1 MVEPPLMLIDAHH
14 HLWQYTPQEYGW
26 ISDSMS
32 VLKRDFLP
40 PDLQREIKSVGFDG
54 VVSVQARQ
62 SLRETQWLLELAE
75 KNNFIK
81 GVVGWVPLISMDLA
95 CELGKLMERPK
106 LRAVRHVLQDEPDDN
121 YMLRP
126 EFDRGISLLKDFGLR
141 YDILIFERH
150 LKQATTL
157 VDRHPDLTFILDHVA
172 KPRIK
177 ENLISPWRENM
188 KELAKRPN
196 VYCKIS
202 GMATEADHANWT
214 EKQLL
219 PYIETALDAFGPRR
233 LMFGSD
239 WPVCLLATPYRRWFE
254 TVTNFI
260 APLSDSER
268 SRIMGGTAVEAY
280 GLN

>member
-1 MVEPPLMLIDAHH
+1 MIIDAHH
-14 HLWQYTPQEYGW
+14 HFWQYSPQEYGW
-26 ISDSMS
+26 ISDAMA

-40 PDLQREIKSVGFDG
+40 PDLEQEIRQVGING

-62 SLRETQWLLELAE
+62 SLRETQWLLELAD
-75 KNNFIK
+75 KHDFIR
-81 GVVGWVPLISMDLA
+81 GVVGWVPLVSMDLA
-95 CELGKLMERPK
+95 CELGKLAGRTK
-106 LRAVRHVLQDEPDDN
+106 LKAVRHVLQDEPDDN

-126 EFDRGISLLKDFGLR
+126 EFDRGISLLKDHGLR

-150 LKQATTL
+150 LKQSIQL
-157 VDRHPDLTFILDHVA
+157 VDRHPELTFILDHVA
-172 KPRIK
+172 KPRIR
-177 ENLISPWRENM
+177 ENVVSPWREHM
-188 KELAKRPN
+188 KELANRPN

-214 EKQLL
+214 DTQLR
-219 PYIETALDAFGPRR
+219 PYMQTALEAFTPRR

-239 WPVCLLATPYRRWFE
+239 WPVCLLAAPYKRWNE

-260 APLSDSER
+260 APLSDGER
-268 SRIMGGTAVEAY
+268 SRIMGGTAIEAY

>member
-1 MVEPPLMLIDAHH
+1 MVESAFMLIDSHH
-14 HLWQYTPQEYGW
+14 HFWQYSLQEYAW

-32 VLKRDFLP
+32 VLKRDYLP
-40 PDLQREIKSVGFDG
+40 PDLNREIKSVGFDG

-75 KNNFIK
+75 KNDFIK
-81 GVVGWVPLISMDLA
+81 GVVGWVPLKSIDLS
-95 CELGKLMERPK
+95 CELQKFAGHSKLK
-106 LRAVRHVLQDEPDDN
+106 AVRHVLQDEPDDN

-126 EFDRGISLLKDFGLR
+126 EFDRGISLLKDFHLR

-150 LKQATTL
+150 LKQSIKL

-177 ENLISPWRENM
+177 EKLISPWRENIN
-188 KELAKRPN
+188 ELAKRPN
-196 VYCKIS
+196 IYCKIS
-202 GMATEADHANWT
+202 GMATEADHSNWT
-214 EKQLL
+214 ETQLL
-219 PYIETALDAFGPRR
+219 PYMETALDAFGPRR
-233 LMFGSD
+233 LLFGSD

-254 TVTNFI
+254 TVTDFI

-268 SRIMGGTAVEAY
+268 NRIMGGTAIEAY